1 MAYHGHVQDFVAISD
16 LHPNTTHPRVAGVII
31 GKTDVKSFPDR
42 KKIGFDRFTFS
53 FTIKDSP
60 DYFINVYSW
69 GNDGYINGLSNSFSI
84 GDCVIIENPLVAT
97 KDSEKEDR
105 FCPSTPSFYRL
116 LVSEA
121 HSQLSICAD
130 IEIMNRLLP
139 LLHLPV
145 KDYRDFY
152 SLGDIMAN
160 GQSLD
165 GNVINILAVVRS
177 VAEAKYFTTADG
189 RKGQRLDVKLFDD
202 SVTSFPLV
210 CWDREAIQLVQA
222 LIPRETVLFISD
234 ARISYDSF
242 RNCMTATVNSKTIIT
257 VNPDTKEASLLFS
270 YAKEV
275 SQSGVLGVDDTLGD
289 VPVEFISDVYT
300 VSQLK
305 RKAQENP
312 KVFCGIT
319 YSFISR
325 LDLDSSIAK
334 VIKSRCSK
342 CKYQVKEESQSCSND
357 ACPGGDQPL
366 AVTTGFDLLVDVTDH
381 TGTLQSCSLNGT
393 VAEKMLGCSHIEFAN
408 LAEDERT
415 AMKWKIL
422 LERCKVFFKITP
434 SSKTRSG
441 MRLKYYRSWSDIKQQ
456 SRMNVN
462 QGQGTVGSDPVILA
476 TAGYDH
482 TVRFWQ
488 AHSGICTRT
497 VQHQDSQV
505 NSLEVTPDRSMIAAA
520 GYQHIRM
527 YDLNSNNPNPVINY
541 DGVSKNITSVGFH
554 EDGRWMYTG
563 GEDCMA
569 RIWDLRSR
577 NLQCQRIFQVNAPI
591 NCVCLHPNQAEL
603 IVGDQSGVIHI
614 WDLKTDNNEQLI
626 PEPDVSINSVHID
639 PDASYMAAVNSSG
652 NCYVWNLAGG
662 MGDEVTQLIPKTKIP
677 AHKRYSLRCRF
688 SPDSTLLATCSADQ
702 TCKIWRTSNFSLMT
716 ELSIKS
722 NNPGE
727 TSRGWM
733 WDCAFSGDSQYIVT
747 ASSDNLAR
755 LWCVETGEIKR
766 EYSGH
771 QKAVVCLAFN
781 DSVLG

>member
-1 MAYHGHVQDFVAISD
+1 KPILYFQNVFG
-16 LHPNTTHPRVAGVII
+16 II
-31 GKTDVKSFPDR
+31 IAKTDARGFPDR
-42 KKIGFDRFTFS
+42 RSYKVSFLFTDVGAERFTFA

-60 DYFINVYSW
+60 DHFINVSLW
-69 GNDGYINGLSNSFSI
+69 GKEEYVKGHCSRFRI
-84 GDCVIIENPLVAT
+84 GDCVVIENPLVVT
-97 KDSEKEDR
+97 KDPEKEDK

-116 LVSEA
+116 LVTET
-121 HSQLSICAD
+121 HSAIRMCSDL
-130 IEIMNRLLP
+130 ETETRLLS
-139 LLHLPV
+139 LFHIPV
-145 KDYRDFY
+145 KDSRDFY
-152 SLGDIMAN
+152 SLGDIIAN
-160 GQSLD
+160 GQGLD
-165 GNVINILAVVRS
+165 GNFINILAAVHS
-177 VAEAKYFTTADG
+177 IGEPKCFTTSDG
-189 RKGQRLDVKLFDD
+189 RNGQRLAIRLFDETL
-202 SVTSFPLV
+202 TSFPLI
-210 CWDREAIQLVQA
+210 CWDRETIQLLQTLTPV
-222 LIPRETVLFISD
+222 ETVLFIVD
-234 ARISYDSF
+234 ARITLDAFLNS
-242 RNCMTATVNSKTIIT
+242 MVATATSKTVIT
-257 VNPDTKEASLLFS
+257 INPDTTEANQLFS
-270 YAKEV
+270 YAKELAE
-275 SQSGVLGVDDTLGD
+275 SGALHEKDAKLSDNVPLESITDVL
-289 VPVEFISDVYT
+289 T
-300 VSQLK
+300 VKQIK
-305 RKAQENP
+305 AKAQENSYT
-312 KVFCGIT
+312 FYTYAFIT
-319 YSFISR
+319 TLG
-325 LDLDSSIAK
+325 LDCSMSK
-334 VIKSRCSK
+334 VISSRCSK
-342 CKYQVKEESQSCSND
+342 CRFQISDNGGTCTNTSCPSQ
-357 ACPGGDQPL
+357 GQP
-366 AVTTGFDLLVDVTDH
+366 VENTPDFDLWVDISDH
-381 TGTLQSCSLNGT
+381 TGTLKACSLSGT
-393 VAEKMLGCSHIEFAN
+393 VAEKTLGCTV
-408 LAEDERT
+408 L
-415 AMKWKIL
+415 
-422 LERCKVFFKITP
+422 P
-434 SSKTRSG
+434 STKNFSG
-441 MRLKYYRSWSDIKQQ
+441 MRANILSCTLADPVELKQRMSAKAISVHHITGVLIAQLT
-456 SRMNVN
+456 MNVN
-462 QGQGTVGSDPVILA
+462 QGTVGSDPVILA

-603 IVGDQSGVIHI
+603 FVGDQSGVIHI
-614 WDLKTDNNEQLI
+614 WDLKTDHNEQLI
-626 PEPDVSINSVHID
+626 PEPEVSVNSVHID

-662 MGDEVTQLIPKTKIP
+662 IGDEVTQLIPKTKIP
-677 AHKRYSLRCRF
+677 AHKRYSLRCKF